1 MSSNVTTL
9 SRISAAFATA
19 MLLAFA
25 AVSSAHADD
34 QQVRSETVK
43 FGDLNVASQS
53 GVETLYRR
61 IHAAAARVCFDGAPW
76 QLSAVYACTRKA
88 EARAIEKV
96 NLPQLTAYYQMKTGG
111 QKQPLIA
118 TR

>member
-9 SRISAAFATA
+9 SRVSVAFATA
-19 MLLAFA
+19 MVLAFA
-25 AVSSAHADD
+25 VVSNAHADE
-34 QQVRSETVK
+34 QVRSETVK
-43 FGDLNVASQS
+43 FGDLNVGSPS
-53 GVETLYRR
+53 GVETLYKR
-61 IHAAAARVCFDGAPW
+61 IHAAAARVCFDGDPL
-76 QLSAVYACTRKA
+76 QLIAVYACTKKA

-96 NLPQLTAYYQMKTGG
+96 NLPQLTAFYRMKTGG

>member
-9 SRISAAFATA
+9 SRVSVAFATA

-25 AVSSAHADD
+25 VVSNAHADE
-34 QQVRSETVK
+34 QVRSETVK
-43 FGDLNVASQS
+43 FGDLDVGSPS
-53 GVETLYRR
+53 GAETLYKR
-61 IHAAAARVCFDGAPW
+61 IHAAAVRVCFDGD
-76 QLSAVYACTRKA
+76 LVRLTAVHACTKEA
-88 EARAIEKV
+88 EARAIEKG
-96 NLPQLTAYYQMKTGG
+96 NLQQLTAFYQMKTGG